1 MSGICSTKSTIRL
14 KTINKIS
21 FNDIESIPQLIKDF
35 LNHRMEGFEENTFS
49 LDNFRKQIHLK
60 QQSFTG
66 QQREILSHAIQ
77 QQLLGLTLSSKQKEN
92 LHDLNAPNTFTIT
105 TGHQLNLF
113 SGPVFFIYKILQTI
127 KTCTHLKENF
137 PDFNFVPV
145 YWMASEDH
153 DFAEINHFKTQNGY
167 YEINEKSGG
176 PVGRIPV
183 TDTFFISEFEKEFKD
198 YVFGTELILMLKE
211 AYKAGNTLTDAIKI
225 LVNRLFSEFGLLIL
239 DGDSKELKTE
249 IKEVFKDELLHFSLQ
264 KISKQ
269 KVEFL
274 TEKYGKVQVN
284 PREINLFYLSDT
296 RDRID
301 FDGQQY
307 IVIDKDIQFSQEE
320 IINELEN
327 APEKFSPNALMRPV
341 YQEKILPNI
350 AYIGGNAEIMYW
362 LELKDYFS
370 HINIPFPVLIPRNS
384 MLFLQEKAIKKIE
397 KLDLKIEDF
406 FQNFITITN
415 NKILDDNA
423 ILKLLEEKEN
433 VLINNFSELKSVAET
448 TEKSF
453 GNMVKAEEVRQLK
466 SFKRM
471 KKRLLHAEK
480 IKQNELLARLENLF
494 LDVHP
499 SKTWQE
505 RIYNF
510 SVFFADQGYS
520 WLETCLEEMVVH
532 ESKLIIVAI

>member
-1 MSGICSTKSTIRL
+1 M

-35 LNHRMEGFEENTFS
+35 LNHRIEGFEENTFS

-60 QQSFTG
+60 QESFAP
-66 QQREILSHAIQ
+66 QQREVLLNTVQRQLSDFV
-77 QQLLGLTLSSKQKEN
+77 LSSRQKEN
-92 LHDLNAPNTFTIT
+92 IVHLKEPNTFTIT

-127 KTCTHLKENF
+127 KTCTYLKENF

-153 DFAEINHFKTQNGY
+153 DFAEINHFKTENGY
-167 YEINEKSGG
+167 YEMNAKSGG

-225 LVNRLFSEFGLLIL
+225 LVNRLFSEFGLLIV
-239 DGDSKELKTE
+239 DGDSRELKAE
-249 IKEVFKDELLHFSLQ
+249 IKNVFKDELLHFSLQ
-264 KISKQ
+264 KSSKK

-274 TEKYGKVQVN
+274 TDKYGKVQVN

-301 FDGQQY
+301 FDGQKY
-307 IVIDKDIQFSQEE
+307 IVVDKDIHFTQEE
-320 IINELEN
+320 IINELESS
-327 APEKFSPNALMRPV
+327 PEKFSPNALMRPV

-370 HINIPFPVLIPRNS
+370 QINIPFPVLIPRNS
-384 MLFLQEKAIKKIE
+384 MLFLQEKTIKKIE
-397 KLDLKIEDF
+397 KLNLKIEDF
-406 FQNFITITN
+406 FQNFTTITN
-415 NKILDDNA
+415 NKILEDNT
-423 ILKLLEEKEN
+423 ILKLLVEKEN
-433 VLINNFSELKSVAET
+433 FLTNNFSELKSVAET

-466 SFKRM
+466 SFRRM

-480 IKQNELLARLENLF
+480 IKQNELLERLEKLF
-494 LDVHP
+494 IDVHP

-520 WLETCLEEMVVH
+520 WLETCLEEMVVQ

>member
-1 MSGICSTKSTIRL
+1 M

-35 LNHRMEGFEENTFS
+35 LNHKIEGFEENTFS

-60 QQSFTG
+60 QQSFTV
-66 QQREILSHAIQ
+66 QQREILSHAVQ
-77 QQLLGLTLSSKQKEN
+77 QQLSGLILSSQQKEN
-92 LHDLNAPNTFTIT
+92 LHDLTAPNTFTIT

-127 KTCTHLKENF
+127 KTCTYLKENF

-211 AYKAGNTLTDAIKI
+211 AYKAGNTLTSAIKI
-225 LVNRLFSEFGLLIL
+225 LVNGLFSEFGLLIL

-274 TEKYGKVQVN
+274 TAKYGKVQVN

-307 IVIDKDIQFSQEE
+307 IVVDKGIQFSQEQ

-370 HINIPFPVLIPRNS
+370 HINIPFPILIPRNS
-384 MLFLQEKAIKKIE
+384 MLFLQEKTIKKIE

-406 FQNFITITN
+406 FQNFTTLTN
-415 NKILDDNA
+415 NKILDNNA

-433 VLINNFSELKSVAET
+433 VLISNFSELKTVAET

-453 GNMVKAEEVRQLK
+453 GNMVKAEEIRQLK

-480 IKQNELLARLENLF
+480 IKQNELLERLENLF

-520 WLETCLEEMVVH
+520 WLETCLEEMVVQ